1 MESALHCVH
10 QRLKSLL
17 RERRE
22 HLSETHATRLHRAIS
37 WLQCAAEQADNPDL
51 QLISLWIA
59 FNACYAVDEG
69 GSESLAE
76 QFAFQRFVEKLVKND
91 TENVIYACLW
101 QTYSGPVKALIK
113 NPYVYHGFWLAK
125 RNDINDT
132 SWSEQ
137 FDRSSVA
144 ALNCLS
150 RQNVEGLL
158 SIVLDRLFVL
168 RNQVIHGG
176 ATYQSKVN
184 RTQIVDG
191 ATLLGALVPT
201 VLEIMLSAPDN
212 NWGDIYYPVIN
223 A

>member
-1 MESALHCVH
+1 MEYADLNFET
-10 QRLKSLL
+10 LKSSLKEK
-17 RERRE
+17 RGE
-22 HLSETHATRLHRAIS
+22 LSETHATRLHRAIS
-37 WLQCAAEQADNPDL
+37 WLKCAEEQSENPDL

-76 QFAFQRFVEKLVKND
+76 QFAFQRFVSKLVRHD
-91 TENVIYACLW
+91 QSQAIYACLW

-125 RNDINDT
+125 RRDIEDE

-137 FDRSSVA
+137 FDRSSVE
-144 ALNCLS
+144 ALNFLS

-158 SIVLDRLFVL
+158 GIVLDRLFVL

-176 ATYQSKVN
+176 ATYQSQIN
-184 RTQIVDG
+184 RTQVSDG
-191 ATLLGALVPT
+191 VKLLGALVPT
-201 VLEIMLSAPDN
+201 VLEIMLDTPEED
-212 NWGDIYYPVIN
+212 WGDIYYPVIN
-223 A
+223 Q